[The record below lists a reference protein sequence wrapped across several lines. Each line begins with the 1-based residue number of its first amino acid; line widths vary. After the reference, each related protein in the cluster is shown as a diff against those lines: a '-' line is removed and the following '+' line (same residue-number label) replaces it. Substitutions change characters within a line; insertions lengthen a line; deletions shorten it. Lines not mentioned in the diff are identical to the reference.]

1 VFGKSLKG
9 QLEPMS
15 YHILHQFDETLLD
28 EITGPDL
35 ALEEAQLFEA
45 LSLRHR
51 RRMQERVFIRPSG
64 RELFSIGL
72 AIVIA
77 IVSLIYSAQAQRRAS
92 DLQKRLTVVESELK
106 RH

>member
-1 VFGKSLKG
+1 
-9 QLEPMS
+9 MS

-51 RRMQERVFIRPSG
+51 RRMQERVLSRPSG
-64 RELFSIGL
+64 RELISIGL

-77 IVSLIYSAQAQRRAS
+77 ILSLMYSAQAQRQAGE
-92 DLQKRLTVVESELK
+92 LQKRLRVVEAELSS
-106 RH
+106 RPIR